1 MCRLLAYAAPR
12 PVTVQQVLGRD
23 QSAVF
28 QDMARLHRDGWGT
41 SWLDAGGVHEH
52 RDAHPHDAGDAPGER
67 SDGAGRASALSAGR
81 EAGIRADGG
90 RAARLRRRASDR
102 SGLDD
107 ADLTIALA
115 DDPATA
121 RLVHLRLATDGMIC
135 SPQNTHPFVVD
146 GLSFAHNG
154 SLTPV
159 ERFEDLVAPEL
170 RGDIEGETDSERYF
184 AAIRTRMLAGDG
196 LREAVVGT
204 VAELRSRFPRASLNA
219 ILLTPTHLVAVHA
232 SERSGIPR
240 AELAA
245 TGVPEEQMPFESL
258 SAYYL
263 MRYRRDDDGTTV
275 FASSGLDVAEW
286 TPLPDES
293 VAVVD
298 LATLELDVVP
308 LTASVGAEAK

>member
-12 PVTVQQVLGRD
+12 SVTAQEVLGRD

-28 QDMARLHRDGWGT
+28 QDMALLHRDGWGT
-41 SWLDAGGVHEH
+41 VWLDAGGVHEH
-52 RDAHPHDAGDAPGER
+52 RDAHPHDAGDAR
-67 SDGAGRASALSAGR
+67 AAGRADAHAAIAASTPDVSGAP
-81 EAGIRADGG
+81 
-90 RAARLRRRASDR
+90 ARLHRQASDR
-102 SGLDD
+102 SGLGD
-107 ADLTIALA
+107 AELTAALA

-121 RLVHLRLATDGMIC
+121 RLLHLRLATDGMVC
-135 SPQNTHPFVVD
+135 SPQNTHPFVID

-154 SLTPV
+154 SLTPI

-196 LREAVVGT
+196 LREAVVAT
-204 VAELRSRFPRASLNA
+204 VSELRRRFPRASLNA

-232 SERSGIPR
+232 SENSGIPR
-240 AELAA
+240 VELAA
-245 TGVPEEQMPFESL
+245 TGVPEADLPFESL

-263 MRYRRDDDGTTV
+263 MRYRRDADGTTV
-275 FASSGLDVAEW
+275 FASSGLDVADWE
-286 TPLPDES
+286 PVPPES

-308 LTASVGAEAK
+308 LSAAVGAEAK

>member
-12 PVTVQQVLGRD
+12 PVTAQEVLGRD

-28 QDMARLHRDGWGT
+28 QDMALLHRDGWGT
-41 SWLDAGGVHEH
+41 VWLDAGGVHEH
-52 RDAHPHDAGDAPGER
+52 RDAQPHDAEAPTP
-67 SDGAGRASALSAGR
+67 SAP
-81 EAGIRADGG
+81 
-90 RAARLRRRASDR
+90 ARLRRQASDR
-102 SGLDD
+102 SGLGD
-107 ADLTIALA
+107 AELTAALA

-121 RLVHLRLATDGMIC
+121 RLLHLRLATDGMVC
-135 SPQNTHPFVVD
+135 SPQNTHPFVID
-146 GLSFAHNG
+146 GLAFAHNG

-170 RGDIEGETDSERYF
+170 RGEIEGETDSERYF
-184 AAIRTRMLAGDG
+184 AAIRTRLLAGDG

-245 TGVPEEQMPFESL
+245 TGVPEADLPFESL

-263 MRYRRDDDGTTV
+263 MRYRRDADGTTV
-275 FASSGLDVAEW
+275 FASSGLDVADWE
-286 TPLPDES
+286 PVPAES

-308 LTASVGAEAK
+308 LSAAVGAEAK